1 MSKLTIF
8 GILNKIKWDKKENP
22 IDNEISYRHDG
33 ALDNKRSLM
42 CSEIKTLSPN
52 YFQYESV
59 DGTTIIPFHR
69 ILQIKNVQTN
79 KIRYT
84 KIHLNSKKKR
94 CKNGENSSLKK

>member
-1 MSKLTIF
+1 MRKLTIF

-33 ALDNKRSLM
+33 ALENKRSLM

-69 ILQIKNVQTN
+69 ILQIKNIKTN
-79 KIRYT
+79 DILYT
-84 KIHLNSKKKR
+84 KIL
-94 CKNGENSSLKK
+94 LKKE

>member
-22 IDNEISYRHDG
+22 IDIEISYRHDG

-42 CSEIKTLSPN
+42 CSEIKTLSKN
-52 YFQYESV
+52 YFQYESI

-69 ILQIKNVQTN
+69 ILQIKNVKTN
-79 KIRYT
+79 NILYT
-84 KIHLNSKKKR
+84 KIRLNSKKK
-94 CKNGENSSLKK
+94 KEK